1 MRKSITPLL
10 VSACLVAAVGYG
22 GWSYWQAS
30 QNQMPPELYGGNGR
44 VESDQIDVAA
54 NSAGRLVQV
63 TVREGDTV
71 VPGQIV
77 AQIDTA
83 ELQAQRAKYAA
94 DVAYAEASKIE
105 ADATVQQRVAELRF
119 REDDVLRKTRL
130 AATGAVTQEALNESI
145 SNRDAAK
152 AVLAAAQQHVAAAER
167 SVEAAEALVTLADTQ
182 IADNT
187 LISPVRG
194 RVLYRLANPG
204 EVVAS
209 GGKVLTIVDLGQ
221 VYFEMFLPS
230 QQAIRLAVGSP
241 ARIVPDGTD
250 VAVPARVSFVSPDA
264 QFTPKQVE
272 TRSERDKLMFRIR
285 LRTSQSLIERHI
297 DIVKTGA
304 RGVGYV
310 WTGESEPAWPEFLE
324 KRIPGDPVDVEE

>member
-1 MRKSITPLL
+1 MSKPITPIL
-10 VSACLVAAVGYG
+10 VIACLVAAAGYG
-22 GWSYWQAS
+22 GWSYWKAQ

-44 VESDQIDVAA
+44 IESDQVDIATK
-54 NSAGRLVQV
+54 SAGRLVNV
-63 TVREGDTV
+63 TVREGDKV
-71 VPGQIV
+71 EPGQV
-77 AQIDTA
+77 LAQIDTA

-105 ADATVQQRVAELRF
+105 AGATVDQRVAELRF
-119 REDDVLRKTRL
+119 REDDVARKTKL
-130 AATGAVTQEALNESI
+130 AATGAVTQEALNESL
-145 SNRDAAK
+145 SNRDASK
-152 AVLAAAQQHVAAAER
+152 AVLAAARQHVAAAER
-167 SVEAAEALVTLADTQ
+167 SVEAAQALVALADTQ

-187 LISPVRG
+187 LSSPVRG

-209 GGKVLTIVDLGQ
+209 GGKVLTIVDLEQ
-221 VYFEMFLPS
+221 VYFEMFVPS
-230 QQAIRLAVGSP
+230 EQAIRLAVGSA
-241 ARIVPDGTD
+241 ARIAPDGTD
-250 VAVPARVSFVSPDA
+250 IAVPARVSFVSPDA

-272 TRSERDKLMFRIR
+272 TRSERDKLMFRVR

-310 WTGESEPAWPEFLE
+310 WIGSEKPAWPEFLQ
-324 KRIPGDPVDVEE
+324 KRIAGDPLDVEE